1 MEETSCIPAYKNINV
16 DELYRQHEDYA
27 FVNDIIAKPFFYDPY
42 FKQEPMG
49 PYIKEY
55 YQSYKSNTTM
65 KNSVYS
71 PVIMSQQKLNRQCNP
86 FVSYPYGVPVGIEY
100 QICSK
105 CKCKKSNRT
114 KKNEDKNDQKN
125 QTSKKSFENNSIL
138 SVSNSYDE
146 NITNTHTYANKECC
160 FDTFDEIS
168 ITKFSM
174 ESGDMIPLGINN
186 HEKFLSNNLETI
198 YLEESKESKDHK
210 KFLDIR
216 DESTVKKSDNLF
228 EICDHDYRLKYY
240 PNSNENGYTLPKEE
254 IETNYKKEIPKYN
267 NIHFNS
273 NDHNKYSLNEKYFN
287 TDNSDLEKYSFPYTP
302 EKRNA
307 KQQNDTQRS
316 INEKQQNDSQR
327 IRSEKQQNDTQRSR
341 SEKHIDKHND
351 SEKRHQINEEK
362 IKNKKSKECEIIKKN
377 RDTIDDDTNENFSS
391 EQIKTSNIKE
401 TSTMNNLKQGGNPK
415 YSTKQVKICEDENI
429 LNKYSVINSLKKK
442 TVSKENIKQIQKN
455 SHDIQENEINKNVE
469 SYGRVCKFNNS
480 KNEIPKKG
488 VITIKKG
495 KVGHIRNET
504 SLVNENYNKNS
515 HSSSKKMPM
524 KHRKSFIEKDNTI
537 IKKKGD
543 KKELNHGRSKLA
555 ISRTKSLKV
564 KRGGTIS
571 FPPKNSSLFQRKK
584 SILSKQKSMMETP
597 FKKQNTM
604 SLKRKKTLSKLNS
617 TKQPYKIFLNK
628 KKVICTQKSTH
639 GLDNKKNKNLEPN
652 SKKMLSRSKT
662 KVYVDNDTKVFKKV
676 DVKMVSK
683 NIFNPNLS
691 IETYNNSGTDN
702 KKGDS
707 VVSQNTLNDKLD
719 NNLNKV
725 DSISS
730 KNRGENGIIK
740 KKLDNSNVNKMSNI
754 SMRNR
759 LDTNS
764 IRNKVKNKKKEL
776 FDNIISLT
784 KNMKDQPLKKKYND
798 NIDPRDL
805 LSLES
810 NNSSDTHF

>member
-1 MEETSCIPAYKNINV
+1 MEETSCIPAYKNINT
-16 DELYRQHEDYA
+16 DELYRQQEDYA

-42 FKQEPMG
+42 FKQEHIG

-71 PVIMSQQKLNRQCNP
+71 PVIMSQQKLNKQCNP
-86 FVSYPYGVPVGIEY
+86 FVSYPYGVPVGVEY

-105 CKCKKSNRT
+105 CKCKKSNRN
-114 KKNEDKNDQKN
+114 KKNENKKDQN
-125 QTSKKSFENNSIL
+125 AQTSKKSFENNSIL
-138 SVSNSYDE
+138 LVSNSYDE
-146 NITNTHTYANKECC
+146 NISNTHTYVNKESC

-174 ESGDMIPLGINN
+174 ESDDMIPLEINN
-186 HEKFLSNNLETI
+186 HEKLLSNNLETI
-198 YLEESKESKDHK
+198 YLGECKESKDQK
-210 KFLDIR
+210 KFLDAH
-216 DESTVKKSDNLF
+216 DERTVKKNDNLF
-228 EICDHDYRLKYY
+228 EICDHDYKLKYY
-240 PNSNENGYTLPKEE
+240 PSNNENGYTLPKEE
-254 IETNYKKEIPKYN
+254 IEIDYRKEIIKYN
-267 NIHFNS
+267 NVHFNS
-273 NDHNKYSLNEKYFN
+273 NEHNKYSPNEKYFN
-287 TDNSDLEKYSFPYTP
+287 TDTSNLERYSFPYTP
-302 EKRNA
+302 ENRNA
-307 KQQNDTQRS
+307 KQQNDTQKS
-316 INEKQQNDSQR
+316 INEKY
-327 IRSEKQQNDTQRSR
+327 IG
-341 SEKHIDKHND
+341 KHND
-351 SEKRHQINEEK
+351 SEKIHQINDEK
-362 IKNKKSKECEIIKKN
+362 VKNKKSKECEIIKKN
-377 RDTIDDDTNENFSS
+377 RDNIDDDTNENFSS
-391 EQIKTSNIKE
+391 EQIKTPNTKE
-401 TSTMNNLKQGGNPK
+401 TSTKNNLKQGGNSK

-429 LNKYSVINSLKKK
+429 LNKYSVMNSLKKK
-442 TVSKENIKQIQKN
+442 TVSKESLKEKPIQKI
-455 SHDIQENEINKNVE
+455 SHDIQENEINENVE
-469 SYGRVCKFNNS
+469 YYGRACKFNNS
-480 KNEIPKKG
+480 KNELPKKG

-495 KVGHIRNET
+495 KVGHNNNEDI
-504 SLVNENYNKNS
+504 SLMNENYNKYS
-515 HSSSKKMPM
+515 HSSSKKMA
-524 KHRKSFIEKDNTI
+524 KHRKSFIEKDNTT

-543 KKELNHGRSKLA
+543 KKELNYGRSKLA

-571 FPPKNSSLFQRKK
+571 FPPKNYNLFQKKK
-584 SILSKQKSMMETP
+584 SILNKQKSMIETQ

-604 SLKRKKTLSKLNS
+604 SLKRKKTLSKLNP

-628 KKVICTQKSTH
+628 KKVICTQKSLH

-691 IETYNNSGTDN
+691 IESYNNNETDN
-702 KKGDS
+702 KKGDTA
-707 VVSQNTLNDKLD
+707 VSQNTLNDELD

-730 KNRGENGIIK
+730 KNKGENEIVK
-740 KKLDNSNVNKMSNI
+740 KKLDNSNANKMGNI

-784 KNMKDQPLKKKYND
+784 KNMKYQPLKKKYN
-798 NIDPRDL
+798 NKIDPSDL
-805 LSLES
+805 LSIES
-810 NNSSDTHF
+810 NNSSDAHF